1 MKRFF
6 WILLCVPLAMYAL
19 FFSCYARMITNM
31 ADSAN
36 DYYANI
42 ISNNCSDAA
51 TDVMLDSADLGQDY
65 ANTGAMTVDPDLA
78 VREYGV
84 MMALANGYQ
93 PTEDTINSSLRENV
107 TLLYVCGYDGYYVY
121 TPEPYKRDGDQ
132 NKSDWYGMVG
142 TFKLPYTYVK
152 NTNELYAL
160 TLNGNLCTEVTYNGG
175 YTLTKRVSSGLTQAE
190 ANSIINTR
198 LSDDMNKRLTDISAD
213 KGSQWRNQVYI
224 PAEMS
229 NFKSTNPI
237 TSPTVMAFLTNIKGS
252 SAFGIGGTKIT
263 NSKKVVAYERDGHK
277 YYCYASDYKG
287 AVEAIV
293 SYYDSI
299 DKAAAAG
306 YSYDPAFL
314 IK

>member
-6 WILLCVPLAMYAL
+6 WVLLCVPLALYAL

-36 DYYANI
+36 DYYANV

-65 ANTGAMTVDPDLA
+65 ANTGAMTIDPDLA

-93 PTEDTINSSLRENV
+93 PTDDTIASSLRDNV
-107 TLLYVCGYDGYYVY
+107 TLLYICGYDGYYVY
-121 TPEPYKRDGDQ
+121 TPEPAKHYGDDS
-132 NKSDWYGMVG
+132 NSYSMIG
-142 TFKLPYTYVK
+142 TFKLPYTYAK
-152 NTNELYAL
+152 GNDLYAL
-160 TLNGNLCTEVTYNGG
+160 TLNGNLCTKVSYSDR
-175 YTLTKRVSSGLTQAE
+175 YTLTKQVPSGLTQTE

-263 NSKKVVAYERDGHK
+263 NNKKVAAYVRNNHK
-277 YYCYASDYKG
+277 YYCYTSDYKG
-287 AVEAIV
+287 NVDAIV

-306 YSYDPAFL
+306 YSYDPMFL